1 VYMQQR
7 YYDPVVGRFLSVD
20 PVTAD
25 SVTGSNFNRYWYA
38 NNNPYRFTDPDG
50 RQSVDDYGTK
60 REDCGSCTLVRMG
73 PKGERAFVPTA
84 IAADVISARDSGAR
98 SLADYNNVTKQDVVD
113 TADSVG
119 NISGAAAVGLSRV
132 PAPQAQAAAG
142 VLGAVSV
149 VAKGTALA
157 LDPSEDRAASAAADV
172 LLKGAGK
179 LTKGTETAA
188 EGMVDGIENARA
200 TMDVVKEANKLKH
213 DE

>member
-1 VYMQQR
+1 MH
-7 YYDPVVGRFLSVD
+7 
-20 PVTAD
+20 
-25 SVTGSNFNRYWYA
+25 
-38 NNNPYRFTDPDG
+38 
-50 RQSVDDYGTK
+50 
-60 REDCGSCTLVRMG
+60 
-73 PKGERAFVPTA
+73 FVPTA